1 MEVVDLEAWVLVRTD
16 RNKGKGGR
24 VALYVNYVTVVQ
36 DISSSH
42 VFLD

>member
-1 MEVVDLEAWVLVRTD
+1 MEAVDTETRVLVRKA
-16 RNKGKGGR
+16 RNKGKAGR

-42 VFLD
+42 VFLN